1 MLGSPTIRI
10 QLLLHELFARFKSNL
25 IDKRLKMEMEK
36 MDEVITMFPQMFITI
51 IKNLIVAILL
61 YLVYKYSNQRK

>member
-51 IKNLIVAILL
+51 IKNLIVDILL